1 MVLRNEDYMSII
13 NEHFDITDTVTRK
26 TVLSINEADKNQML
40 IALTSKLYDHIV
52 DKVDD
57 IDFGEIPMT
66 KGDITKLSNYDDM
79 LDCLQVIKDL
89 LIEYRQ
95 SIDSVDTISAAIEN
109 VKKRKDLF
117 EKGFRYKVEL
127 PIIMYSTIVLSII
140 SSTSLLIS
148 SSIEFIKAPNQDT
161 FDLMIDKV
169 GLGKTKESLLF
180 KDLAKFN
187 KACSSGQL
195 DSTLEY
201 VIKNNIKNFTGA
213 EPIILSGVGVVM
225 LVGTIIPL
233 LRELIFFFYYS
244 RTQLADYLEIQAE
257 LLDIS
262 AYNLEHNENMEKE
275 ERMSIAKKQS
285 TIADKLRK
293 IASKV
298 EVKLKKAEKDT
309 SVEIS
314 SSNRK
319 YKVKDVME
327 ELPDSAEI
335 NTNSLF

>member
-95 SIDSVDTISAAIEN
+95 SIDSVDTILAAIEN

-213 EPIILSGVGVVM
+213 EPIILSGVGAVM